1 MADIKRLNDIIQSK
15 GLKLE
20 FLAKQIGISVGSMS
34 NKMNGKTD
42 FKLPEVQK
50 LRKMLNLSLKETEE
64 IFFS

>member
-1 MADIKRLNDIIQSK
+1 MSNRKRLAEIIQSK

-20 FLAKQIGISVGSMS
+20 FVAKSIGISVGSMS

-50 LRKMLNLSLKETEE
+50 LMELLGLSISEAYD
-64 IFFS
+64 IFFK

>member
-1 MADIKRLNDIIQSK
+1 MANRKRLAEIIQSK

-20 FLAKQIGISVGSMS
+20 FVAKSIGISVGSMS

-50 LRKMLNLSLKETEE
+50 LMELLGLSISEAYD
-64 IFFS
+64 IFFK

>member
-1 MADIKRLNDIIQSK
+1 MADTKRLNDIIQKK
-15 GLKLE
+15 GLKME
-20 FLAKQIGISVGSMS
+20 FIAKSLGISVGSMS

-50 LRKMLNLSLKETEE
+50 LIKILDLTITETQE

>member
-1 MADIKRLNDIIQSK
+1 MANRKRLAEIIQSK

-20 FLAKQIGISVGSMS
+20 FVAKSIGISVGSMS

-50 LRKMLNLSLKETEE
+50 LMELLGLSIAEAYD
-64 IFFS
+64 IFFK

>member
-1 MADIKRLNDIIQSK
+1 MTDTKRLNDIIQSK
-15 GLKLE
+15 GLKME
-20 FLAKQIGISVGSMS
+20 FVAKSIGISVGSMS

-50 LRKMLNLSLKETEE
+50 LRKMLGLSLKETSE

>member
-1 MADIKRLNDIIQSK
+1 MANRKRLAEIIQSK

-20 FLAKQIGISVGSMS
+20 FVAKSIGLSVGSMS

-50 LRKMLNLSLKETEE
+50 LMELLGLSIAEAYD
-64 IFFS
+64 IFFK